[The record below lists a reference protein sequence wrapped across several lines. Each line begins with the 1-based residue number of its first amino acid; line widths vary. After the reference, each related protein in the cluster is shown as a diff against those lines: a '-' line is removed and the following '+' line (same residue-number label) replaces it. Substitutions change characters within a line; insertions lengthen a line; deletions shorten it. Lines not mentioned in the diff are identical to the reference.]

1 MGLKRTRSNAQP
13 ALSGISFL
21 DKTAPGKWDGPKEM
35 SAYTSRT
42 SPNASACTNLESLIV
57 WDSLLDDW
65 KIISCLTVFFMTF
78 EKSKFQGIFSIDHK
92 MMLANVR
99 CVR

>member
-1 MGLKRTRSNAQP
+1 
-13 ALSGISFL
+13 
-21 DKTAPGKWDGPKEM
+21 M

-57 WDSLLDDW
+57 CDSLLDDW

-78 EKSKFQGIFSIDHK
+78 ENSKFEGI
-92 MMLANVR
+92 
-99 CVR
+99 